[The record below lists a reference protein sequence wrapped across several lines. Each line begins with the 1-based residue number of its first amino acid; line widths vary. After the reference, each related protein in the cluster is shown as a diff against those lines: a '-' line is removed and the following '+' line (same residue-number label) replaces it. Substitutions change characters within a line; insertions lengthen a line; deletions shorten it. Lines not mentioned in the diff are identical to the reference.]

1 MPATPT
7 IYACVL
13 LIDPK
18 TILVDPRI
26 SGRHRSVAIGGNMIA
41 RLLII
46 VGLLVASVSVMTP
59 NVANAQ
65 TGAVCSA
72 KNGFTERWN
81 TRRYEYRAQGIE
93 VSNACDYTIKL
104 YYCFSLDPNPESC
117 PTAGVFSSVILS
129 PGASRRLPVNDS
141 DYLRYLHEI
150 QCFDGDKLIDWR
162 SQFTTARGPRCQSP
176 LPANVNRS
184 AYPGE
189 GTVASP
195 GAPMAQLRSNNL
207 FAGDEYPEN
216 LLGSL
221 AEGRTVARIAVS
233 SQGRATGCYIT
244 SSAGFYDMDRALC
257 TLFMRRARF
266 SPALDAAGNA
276 VDGQYEAKVTWT
288 AP

>member
-1 MPATPT
+1 
-7 IYACVL
+7 
-13 LIDPK
+13 
-18 TILVDPRI
+18 
-26 SGRHRSVAIGGNMIA
+26 MIA
-41 RLLII
+41 RFLIFL
-46 VGLLVASVSVMTP
+46 GLLLAPLAILTSAP
-59 NVANAQ
+59 ANAQ
-65 TGAVCSA
+65 MGAACSA
-72 KNGFTERWN
+72 KNDFTERWN

-93 VSNACDYTIKL
+93 VSNACEYTIKL
-104 YYCFSLDPNPESC
+104 YYCFSYDPSPESC
-117 PTAGVFSSVILS
+117 PTAGAFSWVTLS

-141 DYLRYLHEI
+141 DSIRYMHET
-150 QCFDGDKLIDWR
+150 QCFDGDTLIDWR

-189 GTVASP
+189 GAAAAS
-195 GAPMAQLRSNNL
+195 GAPKAQLRSSNL
-207 FAGDEYPEN
+207 FAGDEYPQN

-233 SQGRATGCYIT
+233 PQGRATGCHIV

-266 SPALDAAGNA
+266 NPALDAAGNA
-276 VDGQYEAKVTWT
+276 VEGQYEAKVTWT